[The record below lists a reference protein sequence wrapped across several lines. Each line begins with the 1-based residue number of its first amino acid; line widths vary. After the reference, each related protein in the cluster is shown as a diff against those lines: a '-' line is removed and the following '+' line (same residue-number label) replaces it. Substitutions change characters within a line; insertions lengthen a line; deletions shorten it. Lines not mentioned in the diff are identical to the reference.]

1 MSPIVTKKMPKRV
14 KENHLSGEEEEIFES
29 SKLPAYSKKGFFE
42 NSDRKWWSRA
52 KRGKLKPF
60 PRWSLKAWVGGPSR
74 ESVEEE
80 RNSLESD
87 KGSTLEESRS
97 LIG

>member
-1 MSPIVTKKMPKRV
+1 MKVQNYQHTQKRV
-14 KENHLSGEEEEIFES
+14 
-29 SKLPAYSKKGFFE
+29 FE
-42 NSDRKWWSRA
+42 NFDQKWRSRA
-52 KRGKLKPF
+52 KRGKLNPF

>member
-1 MSPIVTKKMPKRV
+1 MSPKRL

-29 SKLPAYSKKGFFE
+29 SKLPAYSKKGF
-42 NSDRKWWSRA
+42 
-52 KRGKLKPF
+52 LKILTGSGGQEPREANVNPF

-87 KGSTLEESRS
+87 KGSTFEESRS